1 MALDGAFLSVLCREL
16 QAVVG
21 SRIDR
26 IHQPSREEIMMTL
39 RFKGGNEKLLISVGA
54 DSPRVHFTR
63 VALENPKTPPMFCML
78 LRKHLGS
85 GKLIAVRQF

>member
-26 IHQPSREEIMMTL
+26 IHQPSREEVMMTL
-39 RFKGGNEKLLISVGA
+39 RFKGGSEKLA
-54 DSPRVHFTR
+54 DQRRGRQP
-63 VALENPKTPPMFCML
+63 ENPFYQGGVGKSKNAAHVLYAAQKTPRF
-78 LRKHLGS
+78 R
-85 GKLIAVRQF
+85 